1 MSEER
6 PRGSRRFLKLAL
18 LFLLG
23 LGLSWALFGMNIRRS
38 ALAALYHLGPEKV
51 RLWTVE
57 CSEKGANFD
66 IELLMLGAEDRE
78 FSVRQ
83 RAILAMDR
91 NGSQST
97 PAISLLIH
105 LIAKHEDYRT
115 RGLAVHALGKMD
127 EQYFDIAAALLYAT
141 QDKNINV
148 VIAASMSAERL
159 KDKLDPEKYQNIEA
173 LVTSRIVVESSG
185 VKRLRIQEDQG
196 ASPASSRR

>member
-1 MSEER
+1 M
-6 PRGSRRFLKLAL
+6 
-18 LFLLG
+18 
-23 LGLSWALFGMNIRRS
+23 
-38 ALAALYHLGPEKV
+38 
-51 RLWTVE
+51 E

-66 IELLMLGAEDRE
+66 IDILMLGAQDRA
-78 FSVRQ
+78 FPVRQ

-91 NGSQST
+91 QGNRSA

-105 LIAKHEDYRT
+105 LISNHEDYRT

-159 KDKLDPEKYQNIEA
+159 KDKLDPRKYQNIEE

-185 VKRLRIQEDQG
+185 VKRLRIQGDEG